1 MKTIILALTLLFV
14 ASNMASAQFATSKE
28 NLRGLAGVRLV
39 VMYGNCPTRDFGNCA
54 SGLDEA
60 QRPEVL
66 KMLEADATAKLQAAG
81 IPVFGLT
88 APRSSAA
95 GDPRLILMVTLD
107 KPNGFNHPVVTQ
119 LKLMERVRLVRDPS
133 IEYDAVTWS
142 REGVGQPLEISR
154 IQRLVANHLDQ
165 FMLDYLSVNPKQSA
179 NSEKNTR
186 KIQ

>member
-1 MKTIILALTLLFV
+1 
-14 ASNMASAQFATSKE
+14 
-28 NLRGLAGVRLV
+28 
-39 VMYGNCPTRDFGNCA
+39 
-54 SGLDEA
+54 
-60 QRPEVL
+60 
-66 KMLEADATAKLQAAG
+66 MLEADATAKLQAAG
-81 IPVFGLT
+81 IAVFGLT

-95 GDPRLILMVTLD
+95 GDPKLILMVTLD
-107 KPNGFNHPVVTQ
+107 KLNGFNHPVVTE

-165 FMLDYLSVNPKQSA
+165 FMLDYRSVNPKQSV
-179 NSEKNTR
+179 NSGNNNR